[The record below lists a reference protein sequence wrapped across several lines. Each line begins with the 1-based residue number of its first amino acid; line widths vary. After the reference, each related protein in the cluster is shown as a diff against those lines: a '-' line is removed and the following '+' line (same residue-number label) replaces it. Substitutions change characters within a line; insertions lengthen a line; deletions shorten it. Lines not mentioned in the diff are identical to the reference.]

1 MWKLNNTLFNDNLV
15 KKEMKEIKD
24 ILEFTENEGIS
35 YQNLW
40 DTRKAVLRGT
50 LISLS
55 AYKKKLKRAYASNT

>member
-40 DTRKAVLRGT
+40 DTKEAL
-50 LISLS
+50 L
-55 AYKKKLKRAYASNT
+55 